1 MLVCVFQIPS
11 DEHVLFLFLF
21 FKKDVKPSHLWP
33 LPSLR
38 CFEKGCKLTWA
49 SGADAG
55 SRREGGPRRQRRNC
69 CLRAESKA
77 EKAPPWCHS
86 SLPGPRTQTSTAA
99 PWRRRFGGRAGSVL
113 ASASP
118 DPSFYLVDL
127 LGFLEMLWG
136 EGLCGCPQRSVVLY
150 KKKRVI

>member
-1 MLVCVFQIPS
+1 MLVCIFQIPY

-77 EKAPPWCHS
+77 EKAPPWSHS
-86 SLPGPRTQTSTAA
+86 SLPAEDTNIHSSSVEEALRGQGRL
-99 PWRRRFGGRAGSVL
+99 RAGLS
-113 ASASP
+113 SP
-118 DPSFYLVDL
+118 DPSFYPVDL

-136 EGLCGCPQRSVVLY
+136 EGLCGCPQRGVVLY